1 MIFTASSKVPG
12 GVPKKMYM
20 LIVRKEIIGNEFSAV
35 VTVLKSDVKIEGV
48 KKFISWC
55 EEYIEKLL
63 KGYKDGSR

>member
-1 MIFTASSKVPG
+1 MST
-12 GVPKKMYM
+12 
-20 LIVRKEIIGNEFSAV
+20 V
-35 VTVLKSDVKIEGV
+35 VTVPKSDVKIEGV